1 MTGSDNIDEVE
12 PCGIDSA
19 SSHPHVGR
27 VGARVLGGQRI
38 GQVRIQQQMLPTP
51 LQQESALAKPPQPNM
66 PVIAACE
73 AYIRE
78 KRIVLQEG
86 CDHLWCP
93 ELDVYK
99 RQLLA

>member
-1 MTGSDNIDEVE
+1 
-12 PCGIDSA
+12 
-19 SSHPHVGR
+19 
-27 VGARVLGGQRI
+27 
-38 GQVRIQQQMLPTP
+38 MLPTP

-93 ELDVYK
+93 EL
-99 RQLLA
+99 